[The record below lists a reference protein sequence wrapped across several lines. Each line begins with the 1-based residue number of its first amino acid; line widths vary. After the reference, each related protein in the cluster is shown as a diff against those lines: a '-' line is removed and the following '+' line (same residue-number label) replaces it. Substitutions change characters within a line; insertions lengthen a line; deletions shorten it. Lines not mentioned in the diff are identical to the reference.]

1 MTVACDVPKSF
12 PVPPVHTGDAIGTA
26 PAQPLM
32 IICVGEVEYTEDDP
46 ALGTWW
52 QQQTLTVGRCASVT
66 EAITFAS
73 IAVEREEFPFDDY
86 EAFGFSPRLFV
97 KPSRANCLASLAIP
111 TGKSNL
117 PPVRTGHRQRP
128 VCRHQL
134 SVCDALPIS
143 APPISLRVWRFG
155 WKWNACGRPMAAAP
169 EECLRSGASGRGF
182 LSGCQICHPIV
193 RHISMLSIR

>member
-1 MTVACDVPKSF
+1 MTVACDVPRSF
-12 PVPPVHTGDAIGTA
+12 PVPLVHTGDAIGTA

-32 IICVGEVEYTEDDP
+32 ITCVGEVEYTEDDP

-97 KPSRANCLASLAIP
+97 ILDSDKRLVLAGEIWGTDIRWCAPVSADAEARCAFRVDPVGDSDLIRSPIP
-111 TGKSNL
+111 
-117 PPVRTGHRQRP
+117 
-128 VCRHQL
+128 
-134 SVCDALPIS
+134 I
-143 APPISLRVWRFG
+143 
-155 WKWNACGRPMAAAP
+155 
-169 EECLRSGASGRGF
+169 
-182 LSGCQICHPIV
+182 
-193 RHISMLSIR
+193 